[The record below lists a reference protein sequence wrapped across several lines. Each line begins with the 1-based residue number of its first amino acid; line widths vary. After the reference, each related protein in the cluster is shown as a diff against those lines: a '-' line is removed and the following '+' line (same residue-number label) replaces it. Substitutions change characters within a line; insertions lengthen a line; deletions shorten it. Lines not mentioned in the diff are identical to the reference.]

1 LPIDDREDVM
11 KYAVLVSA
19 ALLGCAGT
27 LAPAQAQQGVDLVKQ
42 AVAALGGAEALR
54 SLKSVGITAHGQHWE
69 PGQSYAPGGE
79 ARFLG
84 DSNITV
90 TWDLANDAARS
101 AWDRSMKYPA
111 VETMKYTEVV
121 RPDVGMVVNDKG
133 TQPMSG
139 IRVAASLRELERA
152 SPLLLLHAL
161 DAPTSVAAL
170 PDQKLGESSYPAVA
184 IKERGATFTVL
195 FDRATHLPVAV
206 RTRDDD
212 HVYGDSNYDMVMDD
226 WRDVGGVKIAHALSY
241 QLNGM
246 QVQKLA
252 YASVA
257 ANPAVPADALAVTD
271 QYRVAS
277 ASTPTDVPYQWVLRR
292 LFLGRFTDSD
302 KVVVPANGSLKLVE
316 LAPNVQQ
323 VVGGGANNLI
333 VAMNDGLVIFDAPCC
348 ETQSRWVIDA
358 AKAKYPGKPIKYLV
372 LTHHHMDHTGGSRA
386 YVAEGATVVVPDTA
400 QAYFERHLAAPHT
413 VVADAQQKQAK
424 PLHVVGLSDK
434 MSIKDDTVEIRLQ
447 KIANPHVDG
456 MLIGHVVQPN
466 IVWVTDIWSPGRD
479 AAKSPG
485 VIALNDAVKKLGIT
499 GATFAGG
506 HGTNAPQEKL
516 DGILAASN

>member
-1 LPIDDREDVM
+1 M
-11 KYAVLVSA
+11 KYALMVSA
-19 ALLGCAGT
+19 ALILGAGT
-27 LAPAQAQQGVDLVKQ
+27 LAPARAQQGSDLVRQ
-42 AVAALGGAEALR
+42 AVAAQGGADALR
-54 SLKSVGITAHGQHWE
+54 SLKAVDVKAHAQHWE
-69 PGQSYAPGGE
+69 PGQSYSPGGE

-84 DSNITV
+84 DSDIAL
-90 TWDLANDAARS
+90 TWDLANDAARI

-121 RPDVGMVVNDKG
+121 RPDIGMVVTDKG

-161 DAPTSVAAL
+161 DAPASVAAL
-170 PDQKLGESSYPAVA
+170 PDQRLGETAYPAVNVR
-184 IKERGATFTVL
+184 ERAATFTVL
-195 FDRATHLPVAV
+195 FDRTTHLPVVV

-212 HVYGDSNYDMVMDD
+212 HVYGDSNYDMMMGD
-226 WRDVGGVKIAHALSY
+226 WRDVGGVKVAHALSY
-241 QLNGM
+241 RLNGIE
-246 QVQKLA
+246 VAKLA
-252 YASVA
+252 YASVS
-257 ANPAVPADALAVTD
+257 ANPAVPADALAVAD
-271 QYRVAS
+271 PYKVAA
-277 ASTPTDVPYQWVLRR
+277 ASMPSDVPYQWVLRR

-302 KVVVPANGSLKLVE
+302 KVVVPANGSLKLAE

-333 VAMNDGLVIFDAPCC
+333 VAMSDGLVIFDAPCC

-358 AKAKYPGKPIKYLV
+358 AKAKYPGRPIKYLV

-386 YVAEGATVVVPDTA
+386 FVAEGATVVVPDTA
-400 QAYFERHLAAPHT
+400 QAYFARHLAAPHT
-413 VVADAQQKQAK
+413 IVADAQQKQAR
-424 PLHVVGLSDK
+424 PLHVVGVADTF
-434 MSIKDDTVEIRLQ
+434 SIKDDTVEIRLQ
-447 KIANPHVDG
+447 KLANPHVDG

-485 VIALNDAVKKLGIT
+485 VVALNDAVKKLGIT
-499 GATFAGG
+499 RATFAGG

-516 DGILAASN
+516 DAILAASN

>member
-1 LPIDDREDVM
+1 
-11 KYAVLVSA
+11 
-19 ALLGCAGT
+19 
-27 LAPAQAQQGVDLVKQ
+27 
-42 AVAALGGAEALR
+42 
-54 SLKSVGITAHGQHWE
+54 
-69 PGQSYAPGGE
+69 
-79 ARFLG
+79 
-84 DSNITV
+84 
-90 TWDLANDAARS
+90 
-101 AWDRSMKYPA
+101 
-111 VETMKYTEVV
+111 
-121 RPDVGMVVNDKG
+121 
-133 TQPMSG
+133 
-139 IRVAASLRELERA
+139 
-152 SPLLLLHAL
+152 
-161 DAPTSVAAL
+161 
-170 PDQKLGESSYPAVA
+170 
-184 IKERGATFTVL
+184 
-195 FDRATHLPVAV
+195 
-206 RTRDDD
+206 
-212 HVYGDSNYDMVMDD
+212 
-226 WRDVGGVKIAHALSY
+226 
-241 QLNGM
+241 M

-271 QYRVAS
+271 QYKVAS

-424 PLHVVGLSDK
+424 PLHVVGLSDT

-479 AAKSPG
+479 AAKTPG
-485 VIALNDAVKKLGIT
+485 VVALDDAVKKLGVT

-506 HGTNAPQEKL
+506 HGTNAPQAKL
-516 DGILAASN
+516 DAILAASN